1 MFAAPNAG
9 LAEGEWIQEVRP
21 WTVIESRAEISLAG
35 DEQMKRAVV
44 IGLGIFGYHIARIL
58 FENGFEVVAID
69 KSKEAIQRI
78 RDYSTKAVL
87 GDGTNRE
94 LMEEL
99 GIEENDMV
107 IISFGEDLAAAT
119 LITLHLKQMKVK
131 NIIVK
136 APNDEHKLILEKVG
150 ATDVLIPEMEVAKK
164 LAKSLTSPNVID
176 YIPLSE
182 DYMIFEMAPPNSF
195 LGKTIRE
202 LQLRSKYKIEV
213 IAVRDVI
220 SDKVHMVPPA
230 DFVVKDGEVL
240 VVIGKETDFRK
251 IK

>member
-1 MFAAPNAG
+1 
-9 LAEGEWIQEVRP
+9 
-21 WTVIESRAEISLAG
+21 
-35 DEQMKRAVV
+35 MKRAVV
-44 IGLGIFGYHIARIL
+44 IGLGIFGYNIARTL

-69 KSKEAIQRI
+69 KNKDIIQKI

-87 GDGTNRE
+87 ADGTDQE
-94 LMEEL
+94 ILDEI
-99 GIEENDMV
+99 GIGEDDIA

-136 APNDEHKLILEKVG
+136 APNEDHKMILEKVG
-150 ATDVLIPEMEVAKK
+150 ATDVIIPEKEAGKK
-164 LAKSLTSPNVID
+164 LAKSLISPNVMD
-176 YIPLSE
+176 YIPLSD

-202 LQLRSKYKIEV
+202 LGLRAKYSIEV
-213 IAVRDVI
+213 IAVRDVL
-220 SDKVHMVPPA
+220 SESVHMVPQA
-230 DFVVKDGEVL
+230 DFVIKDGEVL
-240 VVIGKETDFRK
+240 VVIGKESDINK